1 MDVLT
6 SWSCEYCLPPYTLY
20 TKREKKKG
28 FALIS
33 SVAEFCWTYASR
45 IIHSKLESAL
55 DGKEFMLITGYV
67 YLLPVLI
74 GSLRSSVSTAVTHVN
89 SQALLLKKGSFVAP
103 EKVLLNEA

>member
-1 MDVLT
+1 
-6 SWSCEYCLPPYTLY
+6 
-20 TKREKKKG
+20 
-28 FALIS
+28 
-33 SVAEFCWTYASR
+33 
-45 IIHSKLESAL
+45 
-55 DGKEFMLITGYV
+55 MLITGYV